1 MIPRR
6 IIESLKNQDI
16 GTLIAE
22 VFVVVIG
29 IFIGLQVDD
38 WNSERKE
45 RIDEQLYLAELMEDF
60 TANQAILDETT
71 ELLKETLVAMNGL
84 MEQSALEAPTW
95 SVQELNAA
103 VRLIQ
108 DMPSF
113 FPVSRAYD
121 NLTGSGDLKILRS
134 RELKNAFALYFA
146 RFKVTELVM
155 NTHEMELVQTFQP
168 YIIENMDYQAVGL
181 EREQGFS
188 HPPAVNEARILEV
201 LQSRKFRNVATQKWI
216 ISNDLLNEF
225 DEMHGLN
232 KGVIEIL
239 KLELAGGAE

>member
-1 MIPRR
+1 MILRR
-6 IIESLKNQDI
+6 VSESLKNQDI

-29 IFIGLQVDD
+29 IFIGLQVDG

-60 TANQAILDETT
+60 KANQAILDEQT

-113 FPVSRAYD
+113 LPVSRAYD
-121 NLTGSGDLKILRS
+121 NLTGSGDLKILQS

-146 RFKVTELVM
+146 RAKVTELVM

-181 EREQGFS
+181 EREPGFS

-201 LQSRKFRNVATQKWI
+201 LQSREFRNVVMQKWI

-225 DEMHGLN
+225 DEMQSLN
-232 KGVIEIL
+232 KSVIEIL